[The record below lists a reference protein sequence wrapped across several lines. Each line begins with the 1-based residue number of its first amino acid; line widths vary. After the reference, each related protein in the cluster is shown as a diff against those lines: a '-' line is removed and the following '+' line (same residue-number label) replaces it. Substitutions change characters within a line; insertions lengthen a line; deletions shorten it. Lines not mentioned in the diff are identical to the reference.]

1 MARFLGL
8 GNGSDGV
15 INLSSYTPLSYSCSG
30 SSGSYSLTATGS
42 FSAGQRLFII
52 QSRGS
57 GVGEYEDNQVVSYSP
72 GTVSLL
78 FPLEHTYTD
87 SGASQAQ
94 VIIVKQASGVNGSI
108 TVPAWNGDVGGVF
121 VMACN
126 GIFNGSVN
134 ASGSGYRG
142 ASAIDPWL
150 DAQRA
155 DGKHG
160 EGYQGTNYNV
170 DATVAYVSNAGSGG
184 GGAYNNNADAGSGGG
199 GGGHATAGTNGNIGH
214 STNGSGPGGGGGT
227 VGVANLTS
235 LYFGGG
241 GGSGSTAYNT
251 DENGGVHS
259 GAGGNGGG
267 IIVVYAGSFSSSASL
282 VASGNNGGSA
292 SSADAGYAG
301 GGGGGA
307 GGSILIKGRSVAV
320 GTSKILAGAGD
331 RGSGGDMV
339 FNSWGGYGGVG
350 RIRIEACSLSGT
362 TNPGASTAIG
372 GHNYCGVLAGM
383 I

>member
-1 MARFLGL
+1 MPRFLGL

-15 INLSSYTPLSYSCSG
+15 IDLSSYTPLSYSCSG

-134 ASGSGYRG
+134 ASGKGYRG
-142 ASAIDPWL
+142 GARGLVSTSYWG
-150 DAQRA
+150 AQ
-155 DGKHG
+155 G
-160 EGYQGTNYNV
+160 EGSVGFGT
-170 DATVAYVSNAGSGG
+170 TGTTSSNGNGG
-184 GGAYNNNADAGSGGG
+184 GGSYTRNTPDSEGQGAGGGGNGTAGQNGNYYIEYINFGLGGSIVGQADLTTGIFMGGG
-199 GGGHATAGTNGNIGH
+199 GGGGGGFDDTAA
-214 STNGSGPGGGGGT
+214 STGPGQP
-227 VGVANLTS
+227 
-235 LYFGGG
+235 
-241 GGSGSTAYNT
+241 
-251 DENGGVHS
+251 
-259 GAGGNGGG
+259 GGG
-267 IIVVYAGSFSSSASL
+267 IIVVYTNSFSSSASL
-282 VASGNNGGSA
+282 ITNGVDGN
-292 SSADAGYAG
+292 SSDGDQ
-301 GGGGGA
+301 GGGGA
-307 GGSILIKGRSVAV
+307 GAGGSVLIKARSAII
-320 GTSKILAGAGD
+320 GSSKITANGGA
-331 RGSGGDMV
+331 RGAEG
-339 FNSWGGYGGVG
+339 SWGGAGGVG

-362 TNPGASTAIG
+362 TNPSASTAIG

>member
-1 MARFLGL
+1 MPRFLGL

-15 INLSSYTPLSYSCSG
+15 IDLSSYTPLSYSCSG

-126 GIFNGSVN
+126 GIFNGTVN
-134 ASGSGYRG
+134 ASGRGYLG
-142 ASAIDPWL
+142 G
-150 DAQRA
+150 Q
-155 DGKHG
+155 DGWYYGTNQWGRQG
-160 EGYQGTNYNV
+160 EGTPGPRGG
-170 DATVAYVSNAGSGG
+170 ATTAANGNGG
-184 GGAYNNNADAGSGGG
+184 GGAYMRDGDTNAEGQGGG
-199 GGGHATAGTNGNIGH
+199 GGGYGTAGQNGKWYINENYYGLGGNIV
-214 STNGSGPGGGGGT
+214 GT
-227 VGVANLTS
+227 ETLSS

-241 GGSGSTAYNT
+241 GG
-251 DENGGVHS
+251 GGGMGDGTPTTS
-259 GAGGNGGG
+259 RGWGQPGGG
-267 IIVVYAGSFSSSASL
+267 IIVVYTNSFSSSASL
-282 VASGNNGGSA
+282 ITNGVDGN
-292 SSADAGYAG
+292 SADGDQ
-301 GGGGGA
+301 GGGGA
-307 GGSILIKGRSVAV
+307 GAGGSVLMKARSVSI
-320 GTSKILAGAGD
+320 GSSKITANGGA
-331 RGSGGDMV
+331 RGAEG
-339 FNSWGGYGGVG
+339 SWGGAGGVG

-362 TNPGASTAIG
+362 TSPTASTAIG

>member
-1 MARFLGL
+1 MPRFLGL

-57 GVGEYEDNQVVSYSP
+57 GVGNYEDNQVVSYSP

-94 VIIVKQASGVNGSI
+94 VIIVKQASSVNGSI

-134 ASGSGYRG
+134 AYARG
-142 ASAIDPWL
+142 FMGGQSDPY
-150 DAQRA
+150 
-155 DGKHG
+155 DGKYG
-160 EGYQGTNYNV
+160 ENHL
-170 DATVAYVSNAGSGG
+170 APSGG
-184 GGAYNNNADAGSGGG
+184 GYQTDLYGINWGNGGGGGHGSNCTDCTNEHGNGAGGGNGTPGGNGTRYPGDVWGGHDPYGGTTSGNANLTNMTFGGG
-199 GGGHATAGTNGNIGH
+199 GGGTGNVNNGALWFRH
-214 STNGSGPGGGGGT
+214 D
-227 VGVANLTS
+227 AM
-235 LYFGGG
+235 
-241 GGSGSTAYNT
+241 
-251 DENGGVHS
+251 E
-259 GAGGNGGG
+259 GANGGG
-267 IIVVYAGSFSSSASL
+267 IIVVYAGEIVSSAL
-282 VASGNNGGSA
+282 LNANGGEA
-292 SSADAGYAG
+292 REREDARMGYG
-301 GGGGGA
+301 GNGA
-307 GGSILIKGRSVAV
+307 GGSILVKARKVSIGSSR
-320 GTSKILAGAGD
+320 ILAT
-331 RGSGGDMV
+331 GGTYGP
-339 FNSWGGYGGVG
+339 GGYGGVG